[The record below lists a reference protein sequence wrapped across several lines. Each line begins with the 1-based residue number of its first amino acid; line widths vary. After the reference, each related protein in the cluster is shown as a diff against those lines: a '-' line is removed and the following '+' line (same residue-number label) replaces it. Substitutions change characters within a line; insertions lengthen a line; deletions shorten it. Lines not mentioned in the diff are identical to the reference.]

1 MEPGACW
8 QRYLPTKYGQ
18 PVAQPRK
25 AESGGRTQFLSVG
38 IVAKDVDDGKRKDH
52 GLFIEGAMIGS
63 GGVFWNILEKDWRSS
78 PSGRMPAHSV
88 PPRCPV
94 L

>member
-1 MEPGACW
+1 MLATVSADQIWTARCAASRSRKWGAGS
-8 QRYLPTKYGQ
+8 T
-18 PVAQPRK
+18 
-25 AESGGRTQFLSVG
+25 LSVG

-52 GLFIEGAMIGS
+52 GFFIEGAMVGS